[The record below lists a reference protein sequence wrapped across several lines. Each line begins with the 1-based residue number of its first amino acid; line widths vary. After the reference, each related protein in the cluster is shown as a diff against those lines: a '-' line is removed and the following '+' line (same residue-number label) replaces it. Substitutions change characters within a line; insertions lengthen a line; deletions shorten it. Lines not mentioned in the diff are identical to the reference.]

1 MAERRMGI
9 LQGPA
14 AVPSILFSA
23 AVILLAAMAAAAGC
37 TAAAAPAT
45 IHELLREHGLPAGL
59 LPKMVRSFS
68 LNRRTGLLV
77 ARLDR
82 PCYARW
88 RDNPVF
94 FDRLVAGNLSYGE
107 LKGVVG
113 LSQEELFLWL
123 PVRGVVVSD
132 PSSGVLL
139 LDIGVAHKQLSLS
152 LFEDP
157 PDCHPAGEAEWPPD
171 STEEGTEGG
180 EGLGRPEVEDDGFGE
195 AALNKRSSSKSC
207 LLSQELEQKKLQDV
221 DDIQNSNR

>member
-1 MAERRMGI
+1 MAERRVAI
-9 LQGPA
+9 LQGHSV
-14 AVPSILFSA
+14 VPSILFPA
-23 AVILLAAMAAAAGC
+23 AVLLLAAAGC

-68 LNRRTGLLV
+68 LDRQTGLLV

-123 PVRGVVVSD
+123 PVRGVFVSD

-157 PDCHPAGEAEWPPD
+157 PDCRPPGEAEWPP
-171 STEEGTEGG
+171 SGQETQRLFLSLSLSLTRTQSQAGTHG
-180 EGLGRPEVEDDGFGE
+180 
-195 AALNKRSSSKSC
+195 SS
-207 LLSQELEQKKLQDV
+207 
-221 DDIQNSNR
+221 